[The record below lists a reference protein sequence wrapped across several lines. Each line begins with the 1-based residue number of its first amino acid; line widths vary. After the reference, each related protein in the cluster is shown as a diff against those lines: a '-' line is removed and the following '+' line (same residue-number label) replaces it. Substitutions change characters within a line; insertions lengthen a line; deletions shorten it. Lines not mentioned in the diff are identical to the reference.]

1 MTTTRLRLIL
11 AALAVALAPAPAV
24 IAGQPVDVR
33 DREFF
38 EAKIRPLL
46 AKHCYACHSSQ
57 AETIEGGLR
66 LDSRPG
72 WQKGGDSGEV
82 IVPGQPDKSRLMRAV
97 EYTDE
102 DLAMP
107 PDGVLA
113 KSEIALIRQWISR
126 GAPDPR
132 ATAAPAAAV
141 RRIDWKQARTHWAF
155 QPLTRP
161 DPPAVRDT
169 AWPRNAVDRF
179 VLARLETRRLHP
191 VPRASRHAL
200 IRRLTLD
207 LTGLPPDDSEI
218 DDFVADTAPDAWSRL
233 VERLLASPA
242 YGERWG
248 RHWLDV
254 VRYADD
260 QLRTEYYYR
269 PLPHAWRYRDWVV
282 NAFNDDLP
290 YDQFVIRQLAGDLL
304 PDPQRRD
311 GTVAVGLL
319 ALGMMYQ
326 DDGGTPDGVAIARA
340 ETLDDRV
347 DTVTRGLL
355 ALTVACARCHDHK
368 FDPIPTAD
376 YYSLAGVFNNTGYVD
391 ELVLVEPDQ
400 AAEFQKVQ
408 AHIASLDK
416 QLANA
421 RKLDLKRHI
430 VSFGISLAA
439 ARHDASLRFP
449 RAHSVKDT
457 GTADMRIALRGNL
470 RKPGPV
476 APRRFLRVLS
486 GDEAPRF
493 TSGSGRLELAQS
505 IADPANP
512 LTARVIVN
520 RLWQHHFGRG
530 LVATASNFGRMGEAP
545 THPQLLDWL
554 ALRLLE
560 TGWSLKQVHREI
572 LLSATYR
579 LASAS
584 TPAHL
589 VSDPDNRLLWRMPRL
604 RLDIEAW
611 RDSMLAVSGSLDH
624 TVGGPAIDN
633 LLLTPRR
640 TIYAAVHRD
649 VQTDSD
655 KLLRLFD
662 FPNPRSGSG
671 GRNTTTVPQQ
681 QLFALNSLFVI
692 ARARELA
699 IRAAA
704 GCLSTDQRIARVLRL
719 TMGRKASTRD
729 LSLGRDFL
737 GDSPDHS
744 TDGQLTPW
752 QQYCQLL
759 LGSNEFLF
767 RP

>member
-1 MTTTRLRLIL
+1 MTGIRLHPTL
-11 AALAVALAPAPAV
+11 AAAGIALALGAAA
-24 IAGQPVDVR
+24 IAAEPVDVKDR
-33 DREFF
+33 DFF
-38 EAKIRPLL
+38 ETKIRPLL
-46 AKHCYACHSSQ
+46 VKHCYTCHSSQ
-57 AETIEGGLR
+57 ADTIEGGLR

-72 WQKGGDSGEV
+72 WKKGGDSGPA
-82 IVPGQPDKSRLMRAV
+82 IIPGQPDKSRLMRAV

-113 KSEIALIRQWISR
+113 KTEIQLIRRWISA

-132 ATAAPAAAV
+132 TTATRAATGQQ
-141 RRIDWKQARTHWAF
+141 IDWKQARTHWAF
-155 QPLTRP
+155 QPLARP
-161 DPPAVRDT
+161 DQPTVQNT

-179 VLARLETRRLHP
+179 VLARLEKRRLQP
-191 VPRASRHAL
+191 VSPASRHSL

-207 LTGLPPDDSEI
+207 LTGVPPTGSEF
-218 DDFVADTAPDAWSRL
+218 DNFLADTRPGAWARL
-233 VERLLASPA
+233 VDRLLASPA

-282 NAFNDDLP
+282 DAFNADLP

-304 PDPQRRD
+304 PAPQRTD
-311 GTVAVGLL
+311 GVVAVGLL

-368 FDPIPTAD
+368 FDPIPTGD
-376 YYSLAGVFNNTGYVD
+376 YYSLAGIFNNTGYVD
-391 ELVLVEPDQ
+391 ELVLVEPKQ
-400 AAEFQKVQ
+400 KAEFEKIQ
-408 AHIASLDK
+408 AHIASLNK

-421 RKLDLKRHI
+421 KKLDLKRHFT
-430 VSFGISLAA
+430 SFSISLANA
-439 ARHDASLRFP
+439 HHDASLRFP
-449 RAHSVKDT
+449 RAHSVQDT

-476 APRRFLRVLS
+476 APRRFLQILAGNS
-486 GDEAPRF
+486 PRRY
-493 TSGSGRLELAQS
+493 TSGSGRLELARS
-505 IADPANP
+505 IVDPTNP

-530 LVATASNFGRMGEAP
+530 LVGTASNFGRMGESP
-545 THPQLLDWL
+545 THPRLLNWL
-554 ALRLLE
+554 AWRLIE

-579 LASAS
+579 LSSAS
-584 TPAHL
+584 TAAHL
-589 VSDPDNRLLWRMPRL
+589 TADADNRLLWRMPRL

-611 RDSMLAVSGSLDH
+611 RDSMLAVSGSLDDSI
-624 TVGGPAIDN
+624 GGPAIDN
-633 LLLTPRR
+633 LLLAPRR
-640 TIYAAVHRD
+640 TLYAAVHRD
-649 VQTDSD
+649 VQTESD

-662 FPNPRSGSG
+662 FPNPRSSSG
-671 GRNTTTVPQQ
+671 GRNTTTIPQQ
-681 QLFALNSLFVI
+681 QLFALNSPFVI
-692 ARARELA
+692 SRARELA
-699 IRAAA
+699 SLAAA
-704 GCLSTDQRIARVLRL
+704 GSTSADQRITRVFRL
-719 TMGRKASTRD
+719 TMGRPASVRE
-729 LSLGRDFL
+729 LSLGQDFL
-737 GDSPDHS
+737 GDHPDQGS
-744 TDGQLTPW
+744 DGQLSPW
-752 QQYCQLL
+752 QQYCQVL